1 MEFRLYTSE
10 IVLSKTKIQKIIYVP
25 FLVNVSLYFFQ
36 YFLSMIHN
44 LTILLTQNYFPVVST
59 EKRKELHTE
68 IYDSEQKSIEARQT
82 MFFKGGNV
90 RISEL
95 SIDETFSIP
104 IKFKIGILRVASLG
118 SSKLCNFNP

>member
-68 IYDSEQKSIEARQT
+68 IYDSEQKA
-82 MFFKGGNV
+82 
-90 RISEL
+90 
-95 SIDETFSIP
+95 
-104 IKFKIGILRVASLG
+104 LRHDKRCSSREEMYASQ
-118 SSKLCNFNP
+118 SSA